1 MRPLGHVQATSFA
14 LWDKKKGINLTVW
27 ARFVKYHSDPICIDI
42 PRVSLMGLL
51 WPFHFAAAASLVV
64 KVYPERVLAS
74 QGGSVTLRCQVS
86 GSPPHYFYWSREDGR
101 PISSGADRRR
111 QGTSHTWC
119 TYSSMISALFILVWS
134 TVKKKFCSSWSEYTN
149 CVYRY
154 AYKITL
160 QAWTRHL
167 LFMCVCRS
175 RAVLPQRPVEWRR
188 RLRLYLQRP
197 AQHQQEPRRNC
208 CHKCVSPHCC
218 IGKQDFPSCSLL
230 HHTK

>member
-1 MRPLGHVQATSFA
+1 MWPLGRVQATSFG
-14 LWDKKKGINLTVW
+14 LWDQKKWISLTVW
-27 ARFVKYHSDPICIDI
+27 ARFVKSDAICIDI

-111 QGTSHTWC
+111 QGTSHTWS
-119 TYSSMISALFILVWS
+119 TSSRMISALFILVWS

-167 LFMCVCRS
+167 LFICVCVQEQSCTSPTSS
-175 RAVLPQRPVEWRR
+175 RVT
-188 RLRLYLQRP
+188 P
-197 AQHQQEPRRNC
+197 ASTSVPAETSAAPTGAAPKLLSQ
-208 CHKCVSPHCC
+208 VC
-218 IGKQDFPSCSLL
+218 IASLL
-230 HHTK
+230 YRQTRFSFVQFIAPH

>member
-1 MRPLGHVQATSFA
+1 MWPLGRVQATSFG
-14 LWDKKKGINLTVW
+14 LWDKKKGISLTAW
-27 ARFVKYHSDPICIDI
+27 ARFVKYCSDAICIDI
-42 PRVSLMGLL
+42 LRVSLMGLL

-167 LFMCVCRS
+167 LFICVCAGAELYFPNVQSSDAGVYVCTCRDQRSTNRS
-175 RAVLPQRPVEWRR
+175 RAEIVVTSVY
-188 RLRLYLQRP
+188 RLT
-197 AQHQQEPRRNC
+197 A
-208 CHKCVSPHCC
+208 V
-218 IGKQDFPSCSLL
+218 
-230 HHTK
+230 